1 MSSSMINGAIGK
13 SPLIDK
19 INELTAEEM
28 KLKTV
33 GRMEQQV
40 LGAGREKYPEVP
52 ISFPR
57 CKEEAVRQVAAYR
70 EEKNHGNTTL

>member
-19 INELTAEEM
+19 INALTAEEIRI
-28 KLKTV
+28 KTV

-40 LGAGREKYPEVP
+40 LGAGREKYPEVS
-52 ISFPR
+52 ISFPQ
-57 CKEEAVRQVAAYR
+57 CKKEAARQLAAYR
-70 EEKNHGNTTL
+70 EEKDHGNTTL